1 VRCKLKFVGLKREGG
16 VLVEMDS
23 VVCTYE
29 SQDEYAEVKFDKQL
43 LGVVAV
49 RLELVSV
56 LGILPGSLG
65 FLAASVS
72 VDDLEVVGRS
82 V

>member
-23 VVCTYE
+23 
-29 SQDEYAEVKFDKQL
+29 EVKFDKQL